1 MKKLVAILSVIF
13 AIAAP
18 ASAKEVRLMLDW
30 FPNVDHLPLY
40 VARERGYF
48 AGEELEVEFL
58 SPSDTSDPLKLA
70 AAKAVELGI
79 SYQPQTIV
87 AASEGIPIKVAG
99 RLIGHPLTTLLYLE
113 GRGIKKPKDLEGK
126 KIGYTVPSVMDVLT
140 EAFAKINGISRYQ
153 LIHVGFTIVQSLVSG
168 KVDAV
173 SGGYR
178 NYEFV
183 ELRQEGYKPAFF
195 AFEEHGIPEFDE
207 LVMVTSAE
215 YAAQNEE
222 ALHSFRRAIQRAIDD
237 VRRDPEEAL
246 SLYFK
251 ALPEAPKELEREV
264 FRLTLPLYAQSQLLD
279 IARWQRFA
287 DFASEFGLIKSPIDV
302 NKLLWSGGVTK

>member
-1 MKKLVAILSVIF
+1 MKKWVVILSAIF
-13 AIAAP
+13 ALATP
-18 ASAKEVRLMLDW
+18 VNAKEVRLMLDW

-48 AGEELEVEFL
+48 ADEGLEIEFL
-58 SPSDTSDPLKLA
+58 SPSETSDPLKLA

-87 AASEGIPIKVAG
+87 AASEGIPIKVVG

-113 GRGIKKPKDLEGK
+113 DKGIEKPKDLEGK
-126 KIGYTVPSVMDVLT
+126 KIGYTVPGVMDVLT
-140 EAFAKINGISRYQ
+140 EAFAKINGISRYR

-183 ELRQEGYKPAFF
+183 ELKQEGYKPAFF
-195 AFEEHGIPEFDE
+195 AFEEHGVPDFDE
-207 LVMVTSAE
+207 LVIVASAE
-215 YAAQNEE
+215 YAAQNEDV
-222 ALHSFRRAIQRAIDD
+222 LHGLRRAIQKAIKE
-237 VRRDPEEAL
+237 VRHDPEGAL

-251 ALPEAPKELEREV
+251 ALPEAPKKLEQEV
-264 FRLTLPLYAQSQLLD
+264 LELTLPLYAETQQLEV
-279 IARWQRFA
+279 ARWQHFA
-287 DFASEFGLIKSPIDV
+287 DFAAKFGLIKNPIDV
-302 NKLLWSGGVTK
+302 SGLLWSGGITR